1 MIKLVIVIIFISAL
15 LPVAY
20 AFEKGITPYG
30 DFCPAC
36 TRYGICKEDLSHKE
50 AVSAIRSYFMNKHLM
65 IRDVKERG
73 RFIIVDVYR
82 GRTLVDRVLFD
93 RRTGRLRSVY

>member
-1 MIKLVIVIIFISAL
+1 MIRLAIVIVFMFGLIPDAF
-15 LPVAY
+15 
-20 AFEKGITPYG
+20 AFEEGITPYG

-50 AVSAIRSYFMNKHLM
+50 AVSAIRSYFMNKHLL

-73 RFIIVDVYR
+73 RFIMVDVYR
-82 GRTLVDRVLFD
+82 GHTLVDRVLFD
-93 RRTGRLRSVY
+93 RRTGRLRSIY